1 MVTTRLGQRVMLG
14 IRRED
19 EEGADHASACPH
31 ILHDTP
37 ATLSTFS
44 PTYFALSLSLSLS
57 LSSLSPRDPIFSDD
71 SHRGRRKRR
80 RTSSTLREMYTA
92 QGREAWRQGKE
103 GRVKGKGRAGH
114 VRSASK
120 NEPPAGRPDLLLE
133 ELK

>member
-1 MVTTRLGQRVMLG
+1 MPL
-14 IRRED
+14 
-19 EEGADHASACPH
+19 
-31 ILHDTP
+31 P
-37 ATLSTFS
+37 A
-44 PTYFALSLSLSLS
+44 PTYSMILQPLSQLSPPPTLLSLS

-71 SHRGRRKRR
+71 RHRGRRKRR